1 MSVPDHPTLDALANV
16 LEAGLK
22 EAAESARDQHW
33 MLRIMQVVQ
42 HRAWTDG
49 PPRASYKEEMVADF
63 GAIGR
68 YAEFLKRT
76 CSDGLTPIL
85 ESDQQLAGA
94 FATSDYEDDV
104 EQVIRIAAAV
114 DALVDDFVVLYLRD
128 SHNFDWNEIAF
139 ERAMNAVRKY
149 AGLQSHSLVV
159 RAPLLGLTMN
169 SDGLKISDGIC
180 IKPLREEEFLRLQD
194 SNLYERQNRTMSPF
208 QWAPGRFVL
217 EMLVDVPIGA
227 DRYDERRAIVWRLHE
242 CLTAV
247 RLLGDG
253 FVYMGDIWFERTT
266 PSFGDT
272 YEEVYVSDGWRGV
285 KPGLKLDVEE
295 STAGVVAQLLSQLV
309 GVFTTGSKKSH
320 PLHVPN
326 SRFNM
331 YFERDLVEDQLLD
344 LAICLEAL
352 FTKPGEKTEVT
363 YRISRRIGRLLGTT
377 QPERVTMIK
386 TAKDIYDVRS
396 RLVHGTYVDPQEL
409 FENVQELI
417 RIVRAAILL
426 KIQTGWTVDS
436 LDDRMMI

>member
-1 MSVPDHPTLDALANV
+1 
-16 LEAGLK
+16 
-22 EAAESARDQHW
+22 
-33 MLRIMQVVQ
+33 
-42 HRAWTDG
+42 
-49 PPRASYKEEMVADF
+49 MVADF

-85 ESDQQLAGA
+85 ESDEQLADA
-94 FATSDYEDDV
+94 FATSDCRDAV
-104 EQVIRIAAAV
+104 EQVVRIAAAV
-114 DALVDDFVVLYLRD
+114 DALIDDFAVLYLRD
-128 SHNFDWNEIAF
+128 SHNFDWNEIVF
-139 ERAMNAVRKY
+139 ERAMNAVREY
-149 AGLQSHSLVV
+149 AGLRSHSLVV
-159 RAPLLGLTMN
+159 RAPLLGLSMN
-169 SDGLKISDGIC
+169 ADDLKIADGIF
-180 IKPLREEEFLRLQD
+180 IRPLKQEEFLRLEE

-208 QWAPGRFVL
+208 QWIPGRFIL
-217 EMLVDVPIGA
+217 EMLVNVPIGA
-227 DRYDERRAIVWRLHE
+227 DRYDERRAIVLRLHE

-253 FVYMGDIWFERTT
+253 FVYMGDIWFERAT

-272 YEEVYVSDGWRGV
+272 YEEIYVSDGWRGV

-295 STAGVVAQLLSQLV
+295 STTGVVAQLLSQLV
-309 GVFTTGSKKSH
+309 GVFTTGSKKFH
-320 PLHVPN
+320 PLYVPN

-352 FTKPGEKTEVT
+352 FTNPGEKTEVT

-377 QPERVTMIK
+377 QPERVAMIK

-409 FENVQELI
+409 LENVQELI
-417 RIVRAAILL
+417 RIVREAILL
-426 KIQTGWTVDS
+426 KIQKGWTVDS
-436 LDDRMMI
+436 LDDGMMI